1 MTIVDTSVLIDYLA
15 GRVTPQTSWLQ
26 QNADAVLC
34 GLTDLIVYEVLRGI
48 RDDAQVAVVQEELGE
63 FQQWP
68 TLTPRLEIIAA
79 ENYRSLRKRGIT
91 IRKTVDC
98 LVASFCI
105 EHGHDL
111 LHNDRDFEA
120 FETHLGLQ
128 VLHPSV

>member
-1 MTIVDTSVLIDYLA
+1 MTIIDTSVLIDYLA
-15 GRVTPQTSWLQ
+15 NRVTSETEWLQ
-26 QNADAVLC
+26 QNADVIPC

-48 RDDAQVAVVQEELGE
+48 RNDAQVAAVQEELKA

-68 TLTPRLEIIAA
+68 TMTPGLELTAA

-105 EHGHDL
+105 EHGHEL

-120 FETHLGLQ
+120 FEKHLGLQ
-128 VLHPSV
+128 VVHP

>member
-1 MTIVDTSVLIDYLA
+1 MTIIDTSVLIDYLA
-15 GRVTPQTSWLQ
+15 NRVTSETEWLQ
-26 QNADAVLC
+26 QNADVIPC

-48 RDDAQVAVVQEELGE
+48 RNDAQVAAVQEELKA

-68 TLTPRLEIIAA
+68 TMTPGLELTAA

-105 EHGHDL
+105 EHGHEL

-120 FETHLGLQ
+120 FEKHLGLQ
-128 VLHPSV
+128 VIHP

>member
-1 MTIVDTSVLIDYLA
+1 MIIVDTSVLIDYLA
-15 GRVTPQTSWLQ
+15 NRNTVETDWLGENVGTVT
-26 QNADAVLC
+26 C
-34 GLTDLIVYEVLRGI
+34 GLTDLILYEVLRGI
-48 RDDAQVAVVQEELGE
+48 RNDADVAAVQEELRA

-68 TLTPRLEIIAA
+68 TMTPRLEVAAA

-105 EHGHDL
+105 EHGHEL

-120 FETHLGLQ
+120 FEKHLGLQ
-128 VLHPSV
+128 VVHP

>member
-48 RDDAQVAVVQEELGE
+48 RDDAQVAVVREELGE

-68 TLTPRLEIIAA
+68 TMTPRLEINAA
-79 ENYRSLRKRGIT
+79 ENYRSLQKRGIT

-105 EHGHDL
+105 EHGHEL

-128 VLHPSV
+128 VLHP

>member
-1 MTIVDTSVLIDYLA
+1 MTIIDTSVLIDYLA
-15 GRVTPQTSWLQ
+15 NRATPETEWLQ
-26 QNADAVLC
+26 QNADVIPC
-34 GLTDLIVYEVLRGI
+34 GVTDLIVYEVLRGI
-48 RDDAQVAVVQEELGE
+48 RNDAQVAAVQEELKA

-68 TLTPRLEIIAA
+68 TMTPGLELTAA

-105 EHGHDL
+105 EHGHEL

-120 FETHLGLQ
+120 FEKHLGLQ
-128 VLHPSV
+128 VVHP